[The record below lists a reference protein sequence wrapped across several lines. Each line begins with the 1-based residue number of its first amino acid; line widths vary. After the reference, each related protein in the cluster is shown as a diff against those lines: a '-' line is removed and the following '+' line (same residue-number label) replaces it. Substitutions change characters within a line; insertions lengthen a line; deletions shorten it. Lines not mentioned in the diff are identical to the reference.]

1 MSLGSF
7 PRNREK
13 TIGVCMIVKN
23 EAHVIT
29 RCLDSVQPLI
39 DYVLVEDTGS
49 TDGTQAVIQGWMRR
63 NDIPGLVIDEPWRD
77 FAYNRSHALEAL
89 RKVQSVDYALI
100 IDADDQLV
108 LEVDFNPTE
117 FKKRMR
123 HDLYEIQIRQGELRW
138 WLPHLC
144 SNTLPY
150 YFIGVL
156 HEVLVPLSRDTPL
169 TKAHGFYVIRG
180 RDGRDGSRN
189 KNPHKYRDD
198 AATLEKALL
207 TEVNPSLVSR
217 YTFYLAQS
225 YRDCGEREKALTN
238 YLKRAQLGLW
248 TQETFYSLYQAG
260 MLQESLGF
268 PPEEVLA
275 TYSRASDVLPSRA
288 EALHAAAR
296 HSRSL
301 GNYEEG
307 YQYAKRGS
315 AVRMPEAGMF
325 TVSWIYDYGLLEEL
339 ARNAFCI
346 RRYQECIEA
355 CRRLLHEGKL
365 PADMRADLRKI
376 ANFAAG
382 AIAGFYIVPNRERP
396 ASDKYRKDT
405 EVLEEALRAE
415 DDAFLR
421 ARYTFYLALSLN
433 NDGER
438 EKALATSEEAV
449 RLHRELEGHNRDAIL
464 PDLASALSNLSQRLS
479 DFDRREEA
487 LAASQ
492 EAVKLYRKLEGH
504 IADAF
509 LPEFAA
515 ALDNLSKLSLASC
528 DTAIALAPDLAPAHA
543 NRGGVL
549 LELRRFD
556 EALASCDKAIALA
569 PDLAQA
575 HANRGGALVEL
586 KRFDEAL
593 ASCDKAIALKPDL
606 AQAHTNRGG
615 VLLELKRFD
624 EALASCDTAIALAPD
639 FAQAHA
645 NRGGALVQL
654 KRFDEALVSCDKAIA
669 LAPDFAQAHT
679 NRGGAL
685 VELKRF
691 DEALASCD
699 KVIALKPDF
708 AQAHANRGG
717 VLLELRRFDEALVS
731 YDKAIALAPDFAQAH
746 TNRGGALV
754 ELKRF
759 DEALA
764 SCDKVI
770 ALKPDFAQAHA
781 NRGWVLVELRRFDE
795 ALVSCDKAIALAP
808 DYLLAWLNSGQVYFA
823 LNRKD
828 KAVSCLEK
836 AIELDPSDSRARFA
850 SCIAELPI
858 IYREESEILESR
870 RNYERK
876 LRSLCDAH
884 ESEGLNGD
892 LGRAISAGCPFFLA
906 YQGYCDLDLQ
916 TLYGSLVC
924 KIVRHKYSE
933 TTLPA
938 PPAAG
943 KPVRVGFVS
952 SFFWNHSNWK
962 IPIKGWISQLD
973 RRRFQIFGY
982 HVGKELDGET
992 AIAASMC
999 DRFVHGLTTVESWRN
1014 EILADAPHVL
1024 VYPGLLM
1031 EGLTLQLAAQRLA
1044 PVQCNSLGHPETSGM
1059 PTLDFFISSDLME
1072 PDEASKHYSETLV
1085 RLPNLSVYYEPRSTV
1100 VETKRSE
1107 FGLRPDATVFWC
1119 GQSLFKYLP
1128 QYDFVFADIAARVD
1142 NCQFVFVRHVGSS
1155 EVTKQ
1160 FTERLDRAFQLNGLD
1175 YSRYCVFLPRLNPQG
1190 FITAIG
1196 QCDLILDSIGWSGF
1210 NSTLESLECDL
1221 PIVTFRGSLM
1231 RGRHTAAILQM
1242 MGVINTI
1249 ATTFEDYVSVAVK
1262 LANNPAERAAV
1273 SRSIADAKHR
1283 LYRDR
1288 GCISALEDFL
1298 ANVARHGL
1306 PTKSSTM
1313 KA

>member
-1 MSLGSF
+1 MD
-7 PRNREK
+7 PK
-13 TIGVCMIVKN
+13 TIQSGDTRDAIYQDLHSGQLSAELAANAVSARRILDIVMDYRRP
-23 EAHVIT
+23 ESV
-29 RCLDSVQPLI
+29 LDVGCGLGTWLKVAQSRGISDIRGI
-39 DYVLVEDTGS
+39 DGSWLDPSKLQVNASLVEVLDLEKSFDLGRHF
-49 TDGTQAVIQGWMRR
+49 D
-63 NDIPGLVIDEPWRD
+63 LVIC
-77 FAYNRSHALEAL
+77 
-89 RKVQSVDYALI
+89 
-100 IDADDQLV
+100 
-108 LEVDFNPTE
+108 LEVAEHISASSADHFIASLT
-117 FKKRMR
+117 R
-123 HDLYEIQIRQGELRW
+123 HAPMVLFSAAIPHQGGHHHVNEQF
-138 WLPHLC
+138 
-144 SNTLPY
+144 LPY
-150 YFIGVL
+150 WVERFARLGFR
-156 HEVLVPLSRDTPL
+156 PLN
-169 TKAHGFYVIRG
+169 VIRG
-180 RDGRDGSRN
+180 KIWDDQTVLWWLRQNVVLFAEQGLIARDERLRRAVEES
-189 KNPHKYRDD
+189 
-198 AATLEKALL
+198 AAYPL
-207 TEVNPSLVSR
+207 SLVHPDI
-217 YTFYLAQS
+217 YLGRVQMGMRAMAQV
-225 YRDCGEREKALTN
+225 GQLTN
-238 YLKRAQLGLW
+238 LKRAQLGLW

-296 HSRSL
+296 YSRSL

-346 RRYQECIEA
+346 GRYQECIEA
-355 CRRLLHEGKL
+355 CRRLLHEGKV
-365 PADMRADLRKI
+365 PADMLADVRKI

-433 NDGER
+433 NDDER

-449 RLHRELEGHNRDAIL
+449 RLHRELEGHNPDAIL

-515 ALDNLSKLSLASC
+515 TLDNLSKLSLASC
-528 DTAIALAPDLAPAHA
+528 DKAIALAPDFAPAYA
-543 NRGGVL
+543 NRGWAL
-549 LELRRFD
+549 LKLKRFD

-569 PDLAQA
+569 PDNL
-575 HANRGGALVEL
+575 
-586 KRFDEAL
+586 
-593 ASCDKAIALKPDL
+593 S
-606 AQAHTNRGG
+606 
-615 VLLELKRFD
+615 
-624 EALASCDTAIALAPD
+624 
-639 FAQAHA
+639 
-645 NRGGALVQL
+645 
-654 KRFDEALVSCDKAIA
+654 
-669 LAPDFAQAHT
+669 
-679 NRGGAL
+679 
-685 VELKRF
+685 
-691 DEALASCD
+691 
-699 KVIALKPDF
+699 
-708 AQAHANRGG
+708 
-717 VLLELRRFDEALVS
+717 
-731 YDKAIALAPDFAQAH
+731 
-746 TNRGGALV
+746 
-754 ELKRF
+754 
-759 DEALA
+759 
-764 SCDKVI
+764 
-770 ALKPDFAQAHA
+770 
-781 NRGWVLVELRRFDE
+781 
-795 ALVSCDKAIALAP
+795 
-808 DYLLAWLNSGQVYFA
+808 AWLISGQVYFQ

-836 AIELDPSDSRARFA
+836 AIELDASDSRARFA
-850 SCIAELPI
+850 SCNVELPI
-858 IYREESEILESR
+858 IYREESEVLDSR

-876 LRSLCDAH
+876 LRSLCDAY

-892 LGRAISAGCPFFLA
+892 LGRAISTLLPFYLA

-924 KIVRHKYSE
+924 KFVRRKYSE

-982 HVGKELDGET
+982 HVGKEWDGET

-1044 PVQCNSLGHPETSGM
+1044 PVQCNSWGHPETSGM

-1072 PDEASKHYSETLV
+1072 PDEASQHYSETLI
-1085 RLPNLSVYYEPRSTV
+1085 RLPNLSVYYSEPRKTI
-1100 VETKRSE
+1100 VEKKRSE
-1107 FGLRPDATVFWC
+1107 FGLRSDATVFWC

-1142 NCQFVFVRHVGSS
+1142 NCQFVFVRHCGSS

-1160 FTERLDRAFQLNGLD
+1160 FTERLDHAFQLNGLD
-1175 YSRYCVFLPRLNPQG
+1175 YSRYCAFLPRLNPQG

-1196 QCDLILDSIGWSGF
+1196 QCDLILDSIGWSGC

-1249 ATTFEDYVSVAVK
+1249 ATTIEDYVSIAVR

-1288 GCISALEDFL
+1288 ACISALEDFL
-1298 ANVARHGL
+1298 ANARQDCR
-1306 PTKSSTM
+1306 PSPRR
-1313 KA
+1313 